1 MAEENLD
8 LPGPQAVRKL
18 EPGKL
23 VIASHNEG
31 KVREIRALLEPF
43 GMDVVSA
50 KELDLPEPEETG
62 TTFVANAEL
71 KAQSAADLSGLVAL
85 ADDSGLC
92 VDALGGDPGVYTA
105 NWAETPQGRDWMLA
119 MTKVEQ
125 ALGRIGPDAGRDAHF
140 VCTLALAWPDGH
152 VQWFEGR
159 ADGTLVW
166 PPRGDRGFGYD
177 PVFVPLD
184 GAETFGEM
192 DPDAK
197 HAISHRADAFRK
209 LVDAVF

>member
-1 MAEENLD
+1 VTD
-8 LPGPQAVRKL
+8 TVVPQAIRKL
-18 EPGKL
+18 SPGKL

-31 KVREIRALLEPF
+31 KVREIRALLAPY
-43 GMDVVSA
+43 GIDAVSA

-71 KAQSAADLSGLVAL
+71 KALTAADLSGLPAL

-105 NWAETPQGRDWMLA
+105 DWAETPTGRDWALA
-119 MTKVEQ
+119 MQKVED
-125 ALGRIGPDAGRDAHF
+125 ALAAKGPDASRDAHF

-159 ADGTLVW
+159 AEGHLTW
-166 PPRGDRGFGYD
+166 PPRGTIGFGYD
-177 PVFVPLD
+177 PVFVPF
-184 GAETFGEM
+184 GREETFAEL
-192 DPDAK
+192 PAEEK
-197 HAISHRADAFRK
+197 AAISHRADAFRQ
-209 LVDAVF
+209 LVAAVF

>member
-1 MAEENLD
+1 MSEDLD

-18 EPGKL
+18 APGRI

-31 KVREIRALLEPF
+31 KVREIRALLAPY

-50 KELDLPEPEETG
+50 KELDLPEPVENG

-71 KAQSAADLSGLVAL
+71 KAMSAADLSGLVAL

-105 NWAETPQGRDWMLA
+105 DWAETPQGRDWMLA
-119 MTKVEQ
+119 MTKVEA
-125 ALGRIGPDAGRDAHF
+125 ALEAAGPDAGRTAHF
-140 VCTLALAWPDGH
+140 VCTLTLAWPDGH
-152 VQWFEGR
+152 VQSFEGR
-159 ADGTLVW
+159 VEGTLVW
-166 PPRGDRGFGYD
+166 PPRGTLGFGYD
-177 PVFVPLD
+177 PVFVPL
-184 GAETFGEM
+184 GRSETFGEM

-197 HAISHRADAFRK
+197 HAISHRADAFAK
-209 LVDAVF
+209 LVAAVF